1 MPLTAEKSEPRA
13 AIGLFALK
21 YNEEFLVAD
30 ALGDING
37 NGDGLFR
44 RDTRVLSRF
53 RLNIGPHPPSLLSSG
68 VSADNVFFRAN
79 VTNRPLPEL
88 GGRVT
93 PQGVIHIERARFL
106 CDSRLYERLTLTNY
120 GSQNVAVPLRF
131 EFAADFADIFEVRGH
146 DRARR
151 GRVTPAQFDPHG
163 VALGYEGL
171 DGVPRHCVVA
181 FSRRPDRLT
190 ERSAD
195 LALELP
201 AHGRLTLYVEIGP
214 DRQATPDRARHRAAA
229 ARARVAMRRK
239 RRSGASVRCPSRPFR
254 TWLEKSRSDLALLT
268 TELPTGRY
276 PYAGIPWFS
285 APFGRDGI
293 ITALQVLWLD
303 PSLARGVLAFL
314 ADHQANDTM
323 PFQDATPGKIMH
335 EMRNGEMAAQ
345 NEVPFARYYGGVDT
359 TPLFVMLAGAY
370 ATRTGD
376 MPFIDRLWA
385 ALERAM
391 AWIDGYGDSNRDGFV
406 DYAAARAT
414 GLVNQGW
421 KDSSDSVF
429 HADGGPAESPIALVE
444 VQGYVYAARKAMA
457 GLADRRGDAESAER
471 LHHQADA
478 LRDAVESAFWLPDLE
493 FYALALDGQG
503 QPCRVRTSNA
513 GQLLYTRLPTRER
526 ATRVAEQ
533 LMSASFNDGWGIRT
547 LAQGEARFNPMSY
560 HNGSV
565 WPHDTAMCAAG
576 IAHYGHRRA
585 AAELLSQLFAAA
597 LHFDTRLPE
606 LYCGFRR
613 RAGEPPVGY
622 PVACLPQAWSSGAV
636 FMLLQACL
644 GIEID
649 AAKRTVYIDR
659 PELPTEIDRLA
670 VHDLALRDARISL
683 LFERVAG
690 RVTAT
695 PLGGTDSIK
704 VLIRA

>member
-1 MPLTAEKSEPRA
+1 MPSTAEKIEPRV

-21 YNEEFLVAD
+21 QNEEFLVAD

-37 NGDGLFR
+37 DSDGFFR

-53 RLNIGPHPPSLLSSG
+53 RLSIGANAPSLLSSG

-88 GGRVT
+88 GGHVT
-93 PQGVIHIERARFL
+93 PQGVIHIERARL
-106 CDSRLYERLTLTNY
+106 LWDCRLHERLTLTNY
-120 GSQNVAVPLRF
+120 GSQKVGVPLRF

-151 GRVTPAQFDPHG
+151 GRVRPAQFDPYG
-163 VALGYEGL
+163 VAIGYEGL
-171 DGVPRHCVVA
+171 DGVLRHCIVA
-181 FSRRPDRLT
+181 FSERPDRLT
-190 ERSAD
+190 DGSAEF
-195 LALELP
+195 ALELP
-201 AHGRLTLYVEIGP
+201 AHGRLALYVEVGP
-214 DRQATPDRARHRAAA
+214 DRQAAPDRQRFRTAA
-229 ARARVAMRRK
+229 ARARAAMRCK

-303 PSLARGVLAFL
+303 PLLARGVLTFL
-314 ADHQANDTM
+314 AEHQANDTV

-335 EMRNGEMAAQ
+335 ETRNGEMAAR

-370 ATRTGD
+370 AARTND
-376 MPFIDRLWA
+376 VRFIDRLWP

-421 KDSSDSVF
+421 KDSGDSVF
-429 HADGGPAESPIALVE
+429 HADGRAAESPIALVE
-444 VQGYVYAARKAMA
+444 VQGYVYAARNAMA
-457 GLADRRGDAESAER
+457 LLADQRGDTDGAER

-478 LRDAVESAFWLPDLE
+478 LRGAVESAFWLPDLN
-493 FYALALDGQG
+493 FYALALDGRG
-503 QPCRVRTSNA
+503 KPCRVRTSNA
-513 GQLLYTRLPTRER
+513 GQLLYTRLPAPPR
-526 ATRVAEQ
+526 ATYVAEQ

-576 IAHYGHRRA
+576 IAHYGNRRA

-613 RAGEPPVGY
+613 RPGEPPVGY

-644 GIEID
+644 GIDID
-649 AAKRTVYIDR
+649 AVKRAVRIDR
-659 PELPTEIDRLA
+659 PELPSEIDRLA
-670 VHDLALRDARISL
+670 IHDLVIQDARISL

-695 PLGGTDSIK
+695 PLGATDSIE